1 MNLERKKTMR
11 ITNKQKELLA
21 QKISKEV
28 IRTFKIKSVV
38 KNPYFITYKKAK
50 DKTDT
55 AYRKYDQTRDVSDAL
70 HYDLGDK
77 IFGHKEDYLSI
88 DGDTGKVSISNYRL
102 RDEIQD
108 ELHLVELSSHENI
121 DDIINE
127 VSKKFEIK

>member
-1 MNLERKKTMR
+1 MR
-11 ITNKQKELLA
+11 ITNKQKELIA

-70 HYDLGDK
+70 HYDLADK

-88 DGDTGKVSISNYRL
+88 DGDTGKVSISKFRL
-102 RDEIQD
+102 RDAIED
-108 ELHLVELSSHENI
+108 ELHLVELSSLENLDEI
-121 DDIINE
+121 
-127 VSKKFEIK
+127 VSQLIETFQVN

>member
-1 MNLERKKTMR
+1 MR

-28 IRTFKIKSVV
+28 IRTLKLKSVV
-38 KNPYFITYKKAK
+38 KNPYFIAYKKAK

-55 AYRKYDQTRDVSDAL
+55 AYQKYDQTRDVSDAL

-88 DGDTGKVSISNYRL
+88 DGDTGRVSISNYRL
-102 RDEIQD
+102 RDAIVD
-108 ELHLVELSSHENI
+108 ELHLVELSSLENLDEI
-121 DDIINE
+121 VSQLVETFE
-127 VSKKFEIK
+127 VK

>member
-1 MNLERKKTMR
+1 MR

-28 IRTFKIKSVV
+28 IRTLKLKSVV
-38 KNPYFITYKKAK
+38 KNPYFIAYKKAK
-50 DKTDT
+50 DKTDI

-88 DGDTGKVSISNYRL
+88 DGDTGRVSISNYRL
-102 RDEIQD
+102 RDAIVD
-108 ELHLVELSSHENI
+108 ELHLVELSSSENLDEI
-121 DDIINE
+121 VSQLVETFE
-127 VSKKFEIK
+127 VK